1 MEDDYASKKAE
12 EALRLNLPSL
22 RSFTG
27 RGLRWCGQRLGRESF
42 GEEPSGP
49 ECSTSEVALP

>member
-27 RGLRWCGQRLGRESF
+27 RGLRWCGRRLGRESL

-49 ECSTSEVALP
+49 RVLDE